1 MEQKMQNP
9 RTSTFIK
16 YILTVALVIF
26 YIAPV
31 LGFVDALDKIKI
43 EAGILRKVQI
53 VLVVIGIVA
62 LGIYLYLKFML
73 HKKNTYQ
80 YAKWEKRYILIFLI
94 LMGFIVILSS
104 VYSIVEISMDNKKL
118 FQILFYVFEPLIF
131 IAGIAG
137 SIIEQRARINEQ
149 IYIYNLW
156 YEALE
161 EEEKNAED
169 DAAAKK
175 AAKKAPKKKELD
187 EDDINLDNPHMVLEK
202 ELKNGGNPFMDD
214 EDFGDEK

>member
-1 MEQKMQNP
+1 M
-9 RTSTFIK
+9 RWIK
-16 YILTVALVIF
+16 LKLKQEFCV
-26 YIAPV
+26 
-31 LGFVDALDKIKI
+31 KS
-43 EAGILRKVQI
+43 QI
-53 VLVVIGIVA
+53 VLVVIGIIA

-80 YAKWEKRYILIFLI
+80 YAKWEKTIHSDFSHLN
-94 LMGFIVILSS
+94 GFSLWFWVRFIRLSK
-104 VYSIVEISMDNKKL
+104 ISMDNKKL

-175 AAKKAPKKKELD
+175 SRQKKHQRKKNWMRMIL
-187 EDDINLDNPHMVLEK
+187 ILITPIWFLEK